1 MIKNPKTNKFYI
13 PKVNVN
19 VKTQVITELE
29 VKPDVQLESEVITEP
44 EIEQEPLLVMKSE
57 SKVKELVNKIESKLS
72 S

>member
-1 MIKNPKTNKFYI
+1 M
-13 PKVNVN
+13 N
-19 VKTQVITELE
+19 VKTQVIIEPE
-29 VKPDVQLESEVITEP
+29 VKPDFQPESEVITEP